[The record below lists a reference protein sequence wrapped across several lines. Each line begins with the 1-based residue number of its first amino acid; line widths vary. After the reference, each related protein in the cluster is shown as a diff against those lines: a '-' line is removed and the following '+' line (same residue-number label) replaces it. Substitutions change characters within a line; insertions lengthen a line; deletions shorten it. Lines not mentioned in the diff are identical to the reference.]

1 MFQIN
6 NRLLNN
12 RSLRK
17 KKNETPPPQFKY
29 SQSKVT
35 MERTFIPKF
44 KLQKGGDLVYRYGR
58 KRKDLCNIEQA

>member
-6 NRLLNN
+6 KRLLNN
-12 RSLRK
+12 RSFQK
-17 KKNETPPPQFKY
+17 KKKKTPPPQFKY

-35 MERTFIPKF
+35 IRQTLFPKF

-58 KRKDLCNIEQA
+58 KRKDLCNIE